1 MVHIAIDRMIA
12 ECSSPYT
19 LMPINTG
26 DGSSIQPYV
35 MII

>member
-12 ECSSPYT
+12 GFSSTYT